1 MLSEIKLVRFQW
13 GLLAAWLV
21 LFLVYAVGYRMM
33 SQRAAELDQPLA
45 LAWKK
50 LADRTRGHEAMV
62 GGDIAAM
69 NLSLQQITNSLATL
83 RQAGQL
89 ARERV
94 VMDHE
99 TLARLQEPFQLL
111 DFDKNRLQL
120 IADLR
125 RLAAAKQV
133 ALEPTV
139 TDGYPEFSTSLAQPA
154 LLWVQLAIV
163 HRVMA
168 TAVLSG
174 PRVLTTATS
183 LPVRSHAMAGDGQE
197 LLEEFPVRIELAGS
211 AEALLRFLQVLPL
224 RSAEL
229 NEMGYDELPFPKQA
243 LFVDRFVLKNTAG
256 PQNEAHLDVIV
267 SGFLFREEPL

>member
-21 LFLVYAVGYRMM
+21 LFLLYEAGYRMM
-33 SQRAAELDQPLA
+33 SRQAAELDQPLA

-50 LADRTRGHEAMV
+50 LADRTRGNAAME

-69 NLSLQQITNSLATL
+69 NLSLQHITNSLATL

-94 VMDHE
+94 VMDRE

-111 DFDKNRLQL
+111 DFDKSRLQL

-125 RLAAAKQV
+125 RLGAAKQV
-133 ALEPTV
+133 ALEPPV
-139 TDGYPEFSTSLAQPA
+139 TDGYPEFSTSLAKPE

-168 TAVLSG
+168 TAILSG
-174 PRVLTTATS
+174 PRVITAAAS
-183 LPVRSHAMAGDGQE
+183 LPVRSHAMAEDGQG

-211 AEALLRFLQVLPL
+211 AEALLKFLQALPL
-224 RSAEL
+224 RSTEL
-229 NEMGYDELPFPKQA
+229 KEMGYDELPFPKQA
-243 LFVDRFVLKNTAG
+243 LFVDRFILKNAAG
-256 PQNEAHLDVIV
+256 SQNEARLDVIV
-267 SGFLFREEPL
+267 SGFLFHEDPL